1 MTRNS
6 FLFRFK
12 PKSWIESTVSDA
24 DDPFSVARSNA
35 RLVLVFCAAISLI
48 NTAFSLSS
56 SSCNLSLL
64 SACCVDLTREFLNKE
79 TFLGKS
85 VSRRFVQT
93 RDLAIGLRSKFPFR
107 KRSLPF
113 LRHLEN
119 FWPVTESVFIK
130 EEEDRNPQ
138 THLDLSH
145 PNLFPFQIH
154 YHTDPPKFRKN

>member
-64 SACCVDLTREFLNKE
+64 SACCVDLTRESLNKE

-119 FWPVTESVFIK
+119 FWPVTESVSMK
-130 EEEDRNPQ
+130 EGGRSQPRDEPG
-138 THLDLSH
+138 
-145 PNLFPFQIH
+145 PFAS
-154 YHTDPPKFRKN
+154 